1 MGKLSAKS
9 TTQSASVSKS
19 VSKSFGV
26 ALLTFVAIGLGLGGH
41 HGRVLGNRRA
51 PVRTGLTAA
60 TLDDHACDLTAL
72 DNLTGSLQQVKTI
85 NAIAYDPL
93 PAVSGLWELANRP
106 EVWARLNPAP
116 FPNIAAAAREA
127 RVPIVMYHDITP
139 TKDVSWDVTPA
150 EFAEHLRLIQ
160 ADGMTPISMERLV
173 NHLRTGA
180 PLPDKP
186 ILLTFDDNYLG
197 QYRYAFPLLKKYRY
211 PAVWSVH
218 TQYVGSPA
226 GKPKASWEQLREMQQ
241 SGLIEIASH
250 TVKHIPFSDLTPEQ
264 IRTELVESKRVLEK
278 NLGVPVR
285 YFTYPEGYHDNVSK
299 PLVAEAGYEAALAM
313 SLDPYLE
320 RTANES
326 DDLLSISRYGQSRF
340 AELPKLAWGGPQTA
354 LTLLPA
360 GGRRPIDFTA
370 PVRKRTLTIDGL
382 PLTLVSGGQV
392 TTAHSHTRAQV
403 EEVAAE
409 YIQEAIAVVDG
420 GFFSLES
427 LTSNKMIGPVMSR
440 HARQAGV
447 FNPGNRGENPLL
459 RGRPLVLIAPNN
471 VRFLPYDPDR
481 HRTLEAIQ
489 AELPEVTD
497 AFMGAAWLVRDGQ
510 PQPAASFGKLYGF
523 DAHRDRAFWGIDREG
538 RPTIGVTMEMIDSVG
553 LGKILA
559 KAGLHDVVMLDSGA
573 SAALAYRGKSV
584 MAYEP
589 RPVPHVVALLPPLPP
604 TVSAPALGC
613 ELAAQNP

>member
-1 MGKLSAKS
+1 MGKSPAKY
-9 TTQSASVSKS
+9 QS
-19 VSKSFGV
+19 SFSQSLAI
-26 ALLTFVAIGLGLGGH
+26 ALFTLGAIGLGLGG
-41 HGRVLGNRRA
+41 GITAAFLSNRRL
-51 PVRTGLTAA
+51 PVRTGVPAVALGEQ
-60 TLDDHACDLTAL
+60 ACE
-72 DNLTGSLQQVKTI
+72 LTGLDPLTHSLQQVKTV

-93 PAVSGLWELANRP
+93 PTVSGLWELANRP

-116 FPNIAAAAREA
+116 FPTIAAAAREA

-139 TKDVSWDVTPA
+139 TKDVSWDVTPT

-160 ADGMTPISMERLV
+160 EEGLTPISLEQLV

-186 ILLTFDDNYLG
+186 IVLTFDDNYLG
-197 QYRYAFPLLKKYRY
+197 QYQYAFPLLKKYRY

-218 TQYVGSPA
+218 TAYVGHPA
-226 GKPKASWEQLREMQQ
+226 GKPKATWAQLREMQQ

-250 TVKHIPFSDLTPEQ
+250 TVNHIPFDRLTPDQ

-285 YFTYPEGYHDNVSK
+285 YFTYAEGVHDEVSK
-299 PLVAEAGYEAALAM
+299 RLVAEAGYEAALAM

-326 DDLLSISRYGQSRF
+326 EDLLSISRYGQSRF
-340 AELPKLAWGGPQTA
+340 AELPKIAWGGPQTA
-354 LTLLPA
+354 LSLLPA
-360 GGRRPIDFTA
+360 TSRRPIDFTA
-370 PVRKRTLTIDGL
+370 PIRKRTLTIDGL

-392 TTAHSHTRAQV
+392 TTAHSHTRAAV
-403 EEVAAE
+403 EEVAKE
-409 YIQEAIAVVDG
+409 YIPEAIAVVDG

-427 LTSNKMIGPVMSR
+427 LTSNKMVGPVLSR
-440 HARQAGV
+440 HSRQAGV
-447 FNPGNRGENPLL
+447 LNPGNLGENPLL
-459 RGRPLVLIAPNN
+459 RGRPLVLISPDN
-471 VRFLPYDPDR
+471 VRFVPFDPDR
-481 HRTLEAIQ
+481 HRTLAALQ
-489 AELPEVTD
+489 AELPGVTD
-497 AFMGAAWLVRDGQ
+497 AFVAAAWLVRNGQ

-538 RPTIGVTMEMIDSVG
+538 RPTLGVTMEMIDSVG

-604 TVSAPALGC
+604 TLPEAP
-613 ELAAQNP
+613 LACGTTAQNP

>member
-1 MGKLSAKS
+1 MGKSPAKS
-9 TTQSASVSKS
+9 NVPLSQSLAI
-19 VSKSFGV
+19 
-26 ALLTFVAIGLGLGGH
+26 ALFTLGAIGLGLGG
-41 HGRVLGNRRA
+41 GITAALLGHRRW
-51 PVRTGLTAA
+51 PVRTGVPAVALGEQACEWTGLDPLT
-60 TLDDHACDLTAL
+60 H
-72 DNLTGSLQQVKTI
+72 SLQQVKTV

-93 PAVSGLWELANRP
+93 PTVSGLWELANRP

-116 FPNIAAAAREA
+116 FPTIAAAAREA

-139 TKDVSWDVTPA
+139 TKDVSWDVTPT
-150 EFAEHLRLIQ
+150 EFAEHLRLIHEE
-160 ADGMTPISMERLV
+160 GLTPISLEQLV

-186 ILLTFDDNYLG
+186 IVLTFDDNYLG
-197 QYRYAFPLLKKYRY
+197 QYQYAFPLLKKYGY

-218 TQYVGSPA
+218 TAYVGNPA
-226 GKPKASWEQLREMQQ
+226 GKPKATWAHLREMQQ
-241 SGLIEIASH
+241 SGLVEIASH
-250 TVKHIPFSDLTPEQ
+250 SVNHIPFDRLSPEQ

-285 YFTYPEGYHDNVSK
+285 YFTYVEGIYDERSK
-299 PLVAEAGYEAALAM
+299 RLVAEAGYEAALTM

-326 DDLLSISRYGQSRF
+326 EDLLALSRYGQSRF
-340 AELPKLAWGGPQTA
+340 AELPDLAWGGPQTA
-354 LTLLPA
+354 LSLLPA
-360 GGRRPIDFTA
+360 TSRRAVDFTA

-403 EEVAAE
+403 EEVAKE
-409 YIQEAIAVVDG
+409 YIPEAIAVVDG

-427 LTSNKMIGPVMSR
+427 LTSNKMVGPVLSR
-440 HARQAGV
+440 HSRQAGV
-447 FNPGNRGENPLL
+447 FHPGNLGENPLL
-459 RGRPLVLIAPNN
+459 RGRPLVLISPDN
-471 VRFLPYDPDR
+471 VRFVPFDPDR
-481 HRTLEAIQ
+481 HRTLAALQ
-489 AELPEVTD
+489 AELPGVTD
-497 AFMGAAWLVRDGQ
+497 AFVAAAWLVRNGQ

-538 RPTIGVTMEMIDSVG
+538 RPTLGVTMEMMDSVG

-604 TVSAPALGC
+604 ILPPTP
-613 ELAAQNP
+613 LACGATAQNP

>member
-1 MGKLSAKS
+1 MGKPQA
-9 TTQSASVSKS
+9 TSKS
-19 VSKSFGV
+19 SFPQSLAI
-26 ALLTFVAIGLGLGGH
+26 ALFTLGAIGLGLGG
-41 HGRVLGNRRA
+41 GITVAFWGNRRL
-51 PVRTGLTAA
+51 PVRTSVPTVVLG
-60 TLDDHACDLTAL
+60 DQACE
-72 DNLTGSLQQVKTI
+72 LTGLDPLTHSLQQVKTV

-93 PAVSGLWELANRP
+93 PTVSGLWELANRP

-116 FPNIAAAAREA
+116 FPNIAPAAREA

-139 TKDVSWDVTPA
+139 VKDVSWDVTPA

-160 ADGMTPISMERLV
+160 AEGMTPISLERLV

-186 ILLTFDDNYLG
+186 IVLTFDDNYLG
-197 QYRYAFPLLKKYRY
+197 QYKYAFPLLKKYGY

-218 TQYVGSPA
+218 TAHVGSPA
-226 GKPKASWEQLREMQQ
+226 GKPKATWEQLREMQQ

-250 TVKHIPFSDLTPEQ
+250 TVNHIPFDRLTPDQ
-264 IRTELVESKRVLEK
+264 IRTELVESKRVLEQ

-285 YFTYPEGYHDNVSK
+285 YFTYAEGIHDAVSK
-299 PLVAEAGYEAALAM
+299 RLVAEAGYEAALTM

-326 DDLLSISRYGQSRF
+326 EDLLAISRYGQSRF
-340 AELPKLAWGGPQTA
+340 AELPKIAWGGPQTA
-354 LTLLPA
+354 LSLLPSTS
-360 GGRRPIDFTA
+360 RRPIDFTA

-392 TTAHSHTRAQV
+392 TTAHSHTRSQV

-409 YIQEAIAVVDG
+409 YIKEAIAVVDG
-420 GFFSLES
+420 AFFSLES
-427 LTSNKMIGPVMSR
+427 LTSNKMLGPVLSR
-440 HARQAGV
+440 HSRQAGV
-447 FNPGNRGENPLL
+447 FNPGNLGENPLL
-459 RGRPLVLIAPNN
+459 QGRPLVLIAPDN
-471 VRFLPYDPDR
+471 VRFVPFDAKR

-489 AELPEVTD
+489 AELPGVTD
-497 AFMGAAWLVRDGQ
+497 AFVGAAWLVRDGQ
-510 PQPAASFGKLYGF
+510 PQPATSFGRLYGF

-573 SAALAYRGKSV
+573 SAALAYRGESV

-604 TVSAPALGC
+604 SLPKTP
-613 ELAAQNP
+613 LACGATAQNQNP